1 MDGKN
6 LKYVAA
12 NPVIKNAMTLDTLT
26 LYVLNLSFTRCI
38 PIRKTEDATKKPR
51 KTFPDLTA
59 TSSMINARDAATTV
73 PNPLFRPLHMVA
85 PVDQYSL
92 VRNWRTTSTNN
103 MYYHRFDARL
113 PAVNSS
119 TTTTVITAHIAFFP
133 SPWNN
138 GSSIYKSETSVRA
151 VPTLRA

>member
-1 MDGKN
+1 M
-6 LKYVAA
+6 
-12 NPVIKNAMTLDTLT
+12 
-26 LYVLNLSFTRCI
+26 
-38 PIRKTEDATKKPR
+38 KPR

-59 TSSMINARDAATTV
+59 TSSMINARDAAMTV

-92 VRNWRTTSTNN
+92 VRNPRTTYTYNT
-103 MYYHRFDARL
+103 YYDQYNGSRL

-119 TTTTVITAHIAFFP
+119 TTTTVMTAHIAFFP
-133 SPWNN
+133 TPLNK
-138 GSSIYKSETSVRA
+138 GSSIYKSETSVIA